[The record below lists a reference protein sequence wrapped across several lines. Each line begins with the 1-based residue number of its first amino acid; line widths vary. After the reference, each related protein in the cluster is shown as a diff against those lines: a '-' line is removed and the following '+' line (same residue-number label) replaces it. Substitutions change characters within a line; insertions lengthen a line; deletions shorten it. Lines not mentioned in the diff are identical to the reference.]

1 MKKVAFKLEKVDLD
15 ENGWKIEPK
24 ASPKT
29 ALQKWAVSNGLRKKY
44 DSDDEDEEEGKP
56 IKVDP
61 MQTIQKMELQRCIV
75 RRASFAFKSKIV
87 QQKSIIIP
95 DKFYI
100 HDSLRDL
107 GDKDAE
113 TKVEVLKALHR
124 EILYVPS
131 SLLEE
136 RDKSDMCL
144 LHRILLT
151 FPNFLKK
158 DDQSNEMIK
167 LVLMKSNTN
176 FKQEDRKIL
185 RLLKHY
191 DKQEPYSVKFFQQQ
205 ILNNEE
211 ARFMLR
217 MLRSEEEQKKS
228 IGIQKNFRDLLEVA
242 FAIGNV
248 TTVEYLVKQGRQ
260 FYIQGELD
268 YPVLTIAILSS
279 IYVKAEYKEKYFKC
293 VDYVLFQVNL
303 INFSWEC

>member
-1 MKKVAFKLEKVDLD
+1 MADTADLD
-15 ENGWKIEPK
+15 EDGWKIDHDPAK
-24 ASPKT
+24 DSGLK
-29 ALQKWAVSNGLRKKY
+29 KWTVANGIRKKVE
-44 DSDDEDEEEGKP
+44 SDDEEEEKTVKG
-56 IKVDP
+56 IDP
-61 MQTIQKMELQRCIV
+61 MQTLQKMELQRCIV

-87 QQKSIIIP
+87 KQKSIIIP

-185 RLLKHY
+185 RLLKSY

-205 ILNNEE
+205 ILNNQES
-211 ARFMLR
+211 AFMLR
-217 MLRSEEEQKKS
+217 MLRSEEDRKKS

-242 FAIGNV
+242 LTIGNV

-260 FYIQGELD
+260 FYKQGELD
-268 YPVLTIAILSS
+268 YPVLTVAILSS

-293 VDYVLFQVNL
+293 VDYVLFQVYLLNFDL
-303 INFSWEC
+303 IVLNNDL

>member
-1 MKKVAFKLEKVDLD
+1 MPKLCLYEMKRVLFRNDSVDLD
-15 ENGWKIEPK
+15 ENGWKIDHDPEEPK
-24 ASPKT
+24 
-29 ALQKWAVSNGLRKKY
+29 KWSITNGFHKNNKKKEE
-44 DSDDEDEEEGKP
+44 SDDEED
-56 IKVDP
+56 IKAVKGVDP
-61 MQTIQKMELQRCIV
+61 MQTLQKMELQRCVV

-87 QQKSIIIP
+87 KQKSIIIP

-100 HDSLRDL
+100 HNSLRDL

-185 RLLKHY
+185 RLLKSY

-205 ILNNEE
+205 ILNNQE
-211 ARFMLR
+211 AGFMLR
-217 MLRSEEEQKKS
+217 MLRSEEDRQKS
-228 IGIQKNFRDLLEVA
+228 LGNQKNFRDLLEVA

-260 FYIQGELD
+260 FYKPGELD
-268 YPVLTIAILSS
+268 YPVLTVAILSS

-293 VDYVLFQVNL
+293 VDYLLFQV
-303 INFSWEC
+303 